1 MLETLVMKKTVTD
14 PTQTIVMTYPRKTNT
29 RHQKT
34 LDMKSA
40 GHINAIDEAF

>member
-1 MLETLVMKKTVTD
+1 
-14 PTQTIVMTYPRKTNT
+14 MTYPKKTNT

>member
-1 MLETLVMKKTVTD
+1 
-14 PTQTIVMTYPRKTNT
+14 MTYPRKTNT

-34 LDMKSA
+34 LDMTSA